1 VSERGQQGLA
11 DEVRAATGVNVA
23 ACYQCGKCSAGC
35 PMAAETAL
43 RPHLVLHR
51 VLSWP
56 RERVLRDE
64 SIWYCLT
71 CETCSARCPNACDP
85 AAVIDALREI
95 SLEEGLADMP
105 RRVAA
110 FHRAFLSQVRL
121 NGRLYEAGLV
131 MEYKLRSGDLVSDV
145 ANAPAM
151 LARGKLPLRP
161 ARIAGVDEVR
171 RIFDR
176 CGRGA

>member
-1 VSERGQQGLA
+1 MDSDGPQTLVEEL
-11 DEVRAATGVNVA
+11 RATTGIDVA

-35 PMAAETAL
+35 PMAGETAL
-43 RPHLVLHR
+43 RPHLILHR
-51 VLSWP
+51 VSRWP
-56 RERVLRDE
+56 RERVLREE
-64 SIWYCLT
+64 SIWYCLS

-85 AAVIDALREI
+85 ARVIDALREI
-95 SLEEGLADMP
+95 GLEEGLADVP
-105 RRVAA
+105 RRIAA

-151 LARGKLPLRP
+151 LVRGKLPLRP
-161 ARIAGVDEVR
+161 SRIAGIDEVR
-171 RIFDR
+171 RIFAR
-176 CGRGA
+176 CGRES